1 MRAAVLPIL
10 LVVLAICLGP
20 PEPAGLL
27 IVAEVTADRVLAG
40 DPEGAAQALAA
51 LVRVYDGPLHST

>member
-1 MRAAVLPIL
+1 MRTAVLPIL
-10 LVVLAICLGP
+10 VIVLAICLGP

-51 LVRVYDGPLHST
+51 LVRV

>member
-10 LVVLAICLGP
+10 VITLIACAGA
-20 PEPAGLL
+20 PEPAALL
-27 IVAEVTADRVLAG
+27 SVAEVTAERLLEG

-51 LVRVYDGPLHST
+51 LA